1 MSTGTIDSMSMP
13 TFPTLFISHGAPTMA
28 IEPGRTGAMLG
39 ALAARLPKP
48 RAVLVVSPHWSSA
61 QAQVSR
67 APRQHAVH
75 DFGGFAP
82 ALYALE
88 YNAPGAP
95 ELADQVVSLLASAGV
110 PAQLTDEAGL
120 DHGAW
125 VVLRYL
131 FPDADVPVTQ
141 LSLQQQQGPAYQF
154 KIGQAL
160 RALQRDG
167 VLVIGSG
174 SFTHNLRE
182 IRFGNNAETIEAEP
196 YVEEF
201 GNWMKAKLADHDL
214 DALLD
219 YRNRAPHAARAHPS
233 EEHLLPLFI
242 ALGAADDWSVQQHFD
257 TGTTYGVLRMDA
269 FAFGRDAHLLAP

>member
-1 MSTGTIDSMSMP
+1 MPTP
-13 TFPTLFISHGAPTMA
+13 TFPTLFISHGAPTLA

-48 RAVLVVSPHWSSA
+48 RAVLVVSPHWTSA

-75 DFGGFAP
+75 DFGGFPP

-95 ELADQVVSLLASAGV
+95 ELADQVTSLLASAGV
-110 PAQLTDEAGL
+110 PAQVTDEAGL

-131 FPDADVPVTQ
+131 FPDADIPVTQ
-141 LSLQQQQGPAYQF
+141 LSPQPQQGPAYQF

-182 IRFGNNAETIEAEP
+182 IRFSNHAEQIEAEP

-242 ALGAADDWSVQQHFD
+242 ALGAADDWSAQEHFD

>member
-1 MSTGTIDSMSMP
+1 MSLP
-13 TFPTLFISHGAPTMA
+13 TFPTLFISHGAPTLA

-61 QAQVSR
+61 EPQVSC

-75 DFGGFAP
+75 DFGGFPP
-82 ALYALE
+82 ALYELE

-131 FPDADVPVTQ
+131 FPDADIPVTQ

-182 IRFGNNAETIEAEP
+182 IRFGNNAEQIEAEP

-219 YRNRAPHAARAHPS
+219 YRSRAPHAVRAHPS

-242 ALGAADDWSVQQHFD
+242 ALGAADDWTAQQHFD

-269 FAFGRDAHLLAP
+269 FAFGRDAHLLAPGIESAR